1 MSGKRVNYSLLPQH
15 IGTLVTIVGK
25 VINRVPNGVILE
37 TSDQAQVTIHTNM
50 ANNYDV
56 FVEVVGTVNPDL
68 SIREQS
74 FTNFGANFDLA
85 NYDEVIKLQQNPV
98 VRELFV

>member
-1 MSGKRVNYSLLPQH
+1 VQ
-15 IGTLVTIVGK
+15 
-25 VINRVPNGVILE
+25 
-37 TSDQAQVTIHTNM
+37 TNA

-74 FTNFGANFDLA
+74 FTNFGTNFGLFHSYSSSSKVRVQLTFLSSFSLVDLA
-85 NYDEVIKLQQNPV
+85 NYDQVIKLQQNPV
-98 VRELFV
+98 VSELFA